1 MRGGARLADIVND
14 QFNPCA
20 VRGLG
25 SFDVSKRP
33 MGIAVLACIFFVY
46 LLDMSVNKKRT
57 TGEQISYWFVAAGVL
72 GANIYAYRTL
82 GCVDSWLSIIVPL
95 AVGLAVGGSAF
106 AIYQKLGP
114 SYLPM
119 DAEAP
124 SAAEGNAPTGEYSA
138 CASGN
143 GGDFVCDAYLN
154 GQRIGTVGS
163 AT

>member
-1 MRGGARLADIVND
+1 MVND

-25 SFDVSKRP
+25 TFDVAKRP
-33 MGIAVLACIFFVY
+33 MGIAVLTTIFFVY

-82 GCVDSWLSIIVPL
+82 GCVDSWLSVIVPL

-106 AIYQKLGP
+106 AIYQRLGP
-114 SYLPM
+114 SFLPM

-124 SAAEGNAPTGEYSA
+124 SQAEGTAPTGEYSA

-154 GQRIGTVGS
+154 GRRIATVGS